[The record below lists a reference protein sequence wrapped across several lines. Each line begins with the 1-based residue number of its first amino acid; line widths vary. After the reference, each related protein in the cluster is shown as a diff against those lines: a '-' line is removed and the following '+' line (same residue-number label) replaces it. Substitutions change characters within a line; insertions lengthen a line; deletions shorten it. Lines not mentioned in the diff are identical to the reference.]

1 MKKKTIK
8 RILSIILTT
17 CILGGCGLSNISE
30 TSGTNEESNIYSADE
45 SEEYPESERENTEKK
60 TEQETNKETNKET
73 DIETNSESNKQILA
87 ASIQEEKNRPSL
99 LNISDIKEEE
109 MPSPNVMPYIIEP
122 DLSNIDNLWQVYMED
137 GMKEK
142 FIKNGFVVGGESG
155 SEFFQV
161 YEWNR
166 YADIPNFVTVDSLM
180 HTYHLYFSHL
190 MKNIEKNHLK
200 ENLSAL
206 SIKMVENSTKQ
217 YEILKGSEWE
227 NAAVRNVAFF
237 SVGAKLLNAQIPSY
251 DYTEMI
257 ISEEL
262 EKIKKA
268 NGIAISSITE
278 DEEDYSQYIPRG
290 YYEGDEQ
297 LESYFKAMMWY
308 GRIHFRQDEEELDK
322 SALLITMALAED
334 AESYELWKGIYAV
347 TSFFAGASDD
357 SSVFEYWP
365 LIETVYGKDISVN
378 DLPNNQE
385 NFNKFHEMTA
395 NLESPK
401 INSIPIMEW
410 ESNVIP
416 GFRFMGQRFTIDA
429 AIMQQLIYHNVQ
441 QNSLGNNRMLPDV
454 LDVPASLGSDM
465 ALQILTQQG
474 DTEYQNYSENMA
486 KLKESLSESN
496 QTLWT
501 ASLYANWLNTL
512 RPLLHEKGEGYPF
525 FMQNMEW
532 TKKNLECFAGSF
544 AELKHDTVLY
554 TKQVMAEMGG
564 DGMEKEPDDR
574 GYVEPEPLIYS
585 RFARL
590 ADLTA
595 EGLKNYRMLDKT
607 DEENLIRL
615 KEIAEKLFVISKKEL
630 QDEVLSDEEYEFIKS
645 YGGNLEHFWI
655 EAIKKD
661 TGVEASQEL
670 PAAIV
675 VDIAT
680 DPNGQILEIATGN
693 PSTIYVAIKVDGKVK
708 IAKGSVYSFYQFPWP
723 IDDRLTDSKWR
734 YMMRFQADENGN
746 WNFDEIPINQPQ
758 WTLSYRY

>member
-17 CILGGCGLSNISE
+17 CILGGCGLSNINK

-60 TEQETNKETNKET
+60 TDHETNKET

-87 ASIQEEKNRPSL
+87 ASIQEEKSRPSL

-142 FIKNGFVVGGESG
+142 FIKNGFVVDGLSG

-161 YEWNR
+161 YEWNK
-166 YADIPNFVTVDSLM
+166 YCMIPNFITVDSLM

-190 MKNIEKNHLK
+190 MKNIEKNHL
-200 ENLSAL
+200 ENNLTEL
-206 SIKMVENSTKQ
+206 SIKMAENSTKQ
-217 YEILKGSEWE
+217 YEALKGSEWE
-227 NAAVRNVAFF
+227 EAAACNVAFF
-237 SVGAKLLNAQIPSY
+237 SVGAKLLNAEIPSY
-251 DYTEMI
+251 YYAEATV
-257 ISEEL
+257 SQEL
-262 EKIKKA
+262 EKINIA
-268 NGIAISSITE
+268 EGIAISSITE

-308 GRIHFRQDEEELDK
+308 GRIHFRQDKEELDK

-334 AESYELWKGIYAV
+334 AESYKLWKGIYAV
-347 TSFFAGASDD
+347 TSFFAGTSDD
-357 SSVFEYWP
+357 SGIFEYWP
-365 LIETVYGKDISVN
+365 LIEAAYGKDISVN

-410 ESNVIP
+410 ESYAIP

-429 AIMQQLIYHNVQ
+429 AIMQQLIYDNVQ
-441 QNSLGNNRMLPDV
+441 QNSFGDNRMLPDV
-454 LDVPASLGSDM
+454 LDVPAALGSDM

-474 DTEYQNYSENMA
+474 DTEYKNYSENMA
-486 KLKESLSESN
+486 KLKESLSDSN

-512 RPLLHEKGEGYPF
+512 RPLLDKKGEGYPF
-525 FMQNMEW
+525 FMQNEEW

-554 TKQVMAEMGG
+554 TKQIMAEMGWY
-564 DGMEKEPDDR
+564 MEEEPDDR
-574 GYVEPEPLIYS
+574 GYVEPEPLVYS
-585 RFARL
+585 RFACL
-590 ADLTA
+590 ASLTA
-595 EGLKNYRMLDKT
+595 DGLKKYRMLDKI
-607 DEENLIRL
+607 DEENLMRL
-615 KEIAEKLFVISKKEL
+615 KEIAEKLFIISKKEL
-630 QDEVLSDEEYEFIKS
+630 QDEVLSDEEYEFIRN
-645 YGGNLEHFWI
+645 YGGNLEHFWMETLPKNNDGI
-655 EAIKKD
+655 H
-661 TGVEASQEL
+661 TQEL

-693 PSTIYVAIKVDGKVK
+693 PSTIYVAVKVDGKVK

-734 YMMRFQADENGN
+734 YMMGFQADENGN
-746 WNFDEIPINQPQ
+746 WNFGEIPINQPQ

>member
-60 TEQETNKETNKET
+60 TDHETNKET

-142 FIKNGFVVGGESG
+142 FIKNGFVVDGLSG

-161 YEWNR
+161 YEWNK
-166 YADIPNFVTVDSLM
+166 YCMIPNFITVDSLM

-190 MKNIEKNHLK
+190 MKNIEKNHL
-200 ENLSAL
+200 ENNLTEL
-206 SIKMVENSTKQ
+206 SIKMAENSTKQ
-217 YEILKGSEWE
+217 YEALKGSEWE
-227 NAAVRNVAFF
+227 EAAARNVAFF
-237 SVGAKLLNAQIPSY
+237 SVGAKLLNAEIPSY
-251 DYTEMI
+251 YYAEATV
-257 ISEEL
+257 SQEL
-262 EKIKKA
+262 EKINIA
-268 NGIAISSITE
+268 EGIAISSITE

-308 GRIHFRQDEEELDK
+308 GRIHFRQDKEELDK

-334 AESYELWKGIYAV
+334 AESYKLWKGIYAV
-347 TSFFAGASDD
+347 TSFFAGTSDD
-357 SSVFEYWP
+357 SGIFEYWP
-365 LIETVYGKDISVN
+365 LIEAAYGKDISVN

-410 ESNVIP
+410 ESYAIP

-429 AIMQQLIYHNVQ
+429 AIMQQLIYDNVQ
-441 QNSLGNNRMLPDV
+441 QNSFGDNRMLPDV
-454 LDVPASLGSDM
+454 LDVPAALGSDM

-474 DTEYQNYSENMA
+474 DTEYKNYSENMA
-486 KLKESLSESN
+486 KLKESLSDSN

-512 RPLLHEKGEGYPF
+512 RPLLDKKGEGYPF
-525 FMQNMEW
+525 FMQNEEW

-554 TKQVMAEMGG
+554 TKQIMAEMGWY
-564 DGMEKEPDDR
+564 MEEEPDDR
-574 GYVEPEPLIYS
+574 GYVEPEPLVYS
-585 RFARL
+585 RFACL
-590 ADLTA
+590 ASLTA
-595 EGLKNYRMLDKT
+595 DGLKKYRMLDKI
-607 DEENLIRL
+607 DEENLMRL
-615 KEIAEKLFVISKKEL
+615 KEIAEKFFIISKKEL
-630 QDEVLSDEEYEFIKS
+630 QDEVLSDEEYEFIRN
-645 YGGNLEHFWI
+645 YGGNLEHFWMETLPKNNDGI
-655 EAIKKD
+655 H
-661 TGVEASQEL
+661 TQEL

-693 PSTIYVAIKVDGKVK
+693 PSTIYVAVKVDGKVK

-734 YMMRFQADENGN
+734 YMMGFQADENGN
-746 WNFDEIPINQPQ
+746 WNFGEIPINQPQ

>member
-60 TEQETNKETNKET
+60 TDHETNKET

-87 ASIQEEKNRPSL
+87 ASIQEEKSRPSL

-142 FIKNGFVVGGESG
+142 FIKNGFVVDGLSG

-161 YEWNR
+161 YEWNK
-166 YADIPNFVTVDSLM
+166 YCMIPNFITVDSLM

-190 MKNIEKNHLK
+190 MKNIEKNHL
-200 ENLSAL
+200 ENNLTEL
-206 SIKMVENSTKQ
+206 SIKMAENSTKQ
-217 YEILKGSEWE
+217 YEALKGSEWE
-227 NAAVRNVAFF
+227 EAAARNVAFF
-237 SVGAKLLNAQIPSY
+237 SVGAKLLNAEIPSY
-251 DYTEMI
+251 YYAEATV
-257 ISEEL
+257 SQEL
-262 EKIKKA
+262 EKINIA
-268 NGIAISSITE
+268 EVIAISSITE

-308 GRIHFRQDEEELDK
+308 GRIHFRQDKEELDK

-334 AESYELWKGIYAV
+334 AESYKLWKGIYAV
-347 TSFFAGASDD
+347 TSFFAGTSDD
-357 SSVFEYWP
+357 SGIFEYWP
-365 LIETVYGKDISVN
+365 LIEAAYGKDISVN

-410 ESNVIP
+410 ESYAIP

-429 AIMQQLIYHNVQ
+429 AIMQQLIYDNVQ
-441 QNSLGNNRMLPDV
+441 QNSFGDNRMLPDV
-454 LDVPASLGSDM
+454 LDVPAALGSDM

-474 DTEYQNYSENMA
+474 DTEYKNYSENMA
-486 KLKESLSESN
+486 KLKESLSDSN

-512 RPLLHEKGEGYPF
+512 RPLLDKKGEGYPF
-525 FMQNMEW
+525 FMQNEEW

-554 TKQVMAEMGG
+554 TKQIMAEMGWY
-564 DGMEKEPDDR
+564 MEEEPDDR
-574 GYVEPEPLIYS
+574 GYVEPEPLVYS
-585 RFARL
+585 RFACL
-590 ADLTA
+590 ASLTA
-595 EGLKNYRMLDKT
+595 DGLKKYRMLDKI
-607 DEENLIRL
+607 DEENLMRL
-615 KEIAEKLFVISKKEL
+615 KEIAEKFFIISKKEL
-630 QDEVLSDEEYEFIKS
+630 QDEVLSDEEYEFIS
-645 YGGNLEHFWI
+645 NYCGNLEHFWMETLPKNNDGI
-655 EAIKKD
+655 H
-661 TGVEASQEL
+661 TQEL

-693 PSTIYVAIKVDGKVK
+693 PSTIYVAVKVDGKVK

-734 YMMRFQADENGN
+734 YMMGFQADENGN
-746 WNFDEIPINQPQ
+746 WNFGEIPINQPQ

>member
-17 CILGGCGLSNISE
+17 CILGGCGLSNINE

-60 TEQETNKETNKET
+60 TEQETNKET
-73 DIETNSESNKQILA
+73 DIETNSESNIQILA
-87 ASIQEEKNRPSL
+87 ASIQEEKSRPSL

-142 FIKNGFVVGGESG
+142 FIKNGFVVDGLSG

-161 YEWNR
+161 YEWNK
-166 YADIPNFVTVDSLM
+166 YCMIPNFITVDSLM

-190 MKNIEKNHLK
+190 MKNIEKNHL
-200 ENLSAL
+200 ENNLTEL
-206 SIKMVENSTKQ
+206 SIKMAENSTKQ
-217 YEILKGSEWE
+217 YEALKGSEWE
-227 NAAVRNVAFF
+227 EAAARNVAFF
-237 SVGAKLLNAQIPSY
+237 SVGAKLLNAEIPSY
-251 DYTEMI
+251 YYAEATV
-257 ISEEL
+257 SQEL
-262 EKIKKA
+262 EKINIA
-268 NGIAISSITE
+268 EGIAISSITE

-308 GRIHFRQDEEELDK
+308 GRIHFRQDKEELDK

-334 AESYELWKGIYAV
+334 AESYKLWKGIYAV
-347 TSFFAGASDD
+347 TSFFAGTSDD
-357 SSVFEYWP
+357 SGIFEYWP
-365 LIETVYGKDISVN
+365 LIEAAYGKDISVN

-410 ESNVIP
+410 ESYAIP

-429 AIMQQLIYHNVQ
+429 AIMQQLIYDNVQ
-441 QNSLGNNRMLPDV
+441 QNSFGDNRMLPDV
-454 LDVPASLGSDM
+454 LDVPAALGSDM

-474 DTEYQNYSENMA
+474 DTEYKNYSENMA
-486 KLKESLSESN
+486 KLKESLSDSN

-512 RPLLHEKGEGYPF
+512 RPLLDKKGEGYPF
-525 FMQNMEW
+525 FMQNEEW

-554 TKQVMAEMGG
+554 TKQIMAEMGWY
-564 DGMEKEPDDR
+564 MEEEPDDR
-574 GYVEPEPLIYS
+574 GYVEPEPLVYS
-585 RFARL
+585 RFACL
-590 ADLTA
+590 ASLTA
-595 EGLKNYRMLDKT
+595 DGLKKYRMLDKI
-607 DEENLIRL
+607 DEENLMRL
-615 KEIAEKLFVISKKEL
+615 KEIAEKFFIISKKEL
-630 QDEVLSDEEYEFIKS
+630 QDEVLSDEEYEFIRN
-645 YGGNLEHFWI
+645 YGGNLEHFWMETLPKNNDGI
-655 EAIKKD
+655 H
-661 TGVEASQEL
+661 TQEL

-693 PSTIYVAIKVDGKVK
+693 PSTIYVAVKVDGKVK

-734 YMMRFQADENGN
+734 YMMGFQADENGN

>member
-17 CILGGCGLSNISE
+17 CILGGCGLSNINK

-60 TEQETNKETNKET
+60 TDHETNKET

-87 ASIQEEKNRPSL
+87 ASIQEEKSRPSL

-142 FIKNGFVVGGESG
+142 FIKNGFVVDGLSG

-161 YEWNR
+161 YEWNK
-166 YADIPNFVTVDSLM
+166 YCMIPNFITVDSLM

-190 MKNIEKNHLK
+190 MKNIEKNHL
-200 ENLSAL
+200 ENNLTEL
-206 SIKMVENSTKQ
+206 SIKMAENSTKQ
-217 YEILKGSEWE
+217 YEALKGSEWE
-227 NAAVRNVAFF
+227 EAAARNVAFF
-237 SVGAKLLNAQIPSY
+237 SVGAKLLNAEIPSY
-251 DYTEMI
+251 YYAEATV
-257 ISEEL
+257 SQEL
-262 EKIKKA
+262 EKINIA
-268 NGIAISSITE
+268 EGIAISSITE

-308 GRIHFRQDEEELDK
+308 GRIHFRQDKEELDK

-334 AESYELWKGIYAV
+334 AESYKLWKGIYAV
-347 TSFFAGASDD
+347 TSFFAGTSDD
-357 SSVFEYWP
+357 SGIFEYWP
-365 LIETVYGKDISVN
+365 LIEAAYGKDISVN

-410 ESNVIP
+410 ESYAIP

-429 AIMQQLIYHNVQ
+429 AIMQQLIYDNVQ
-441 QNSLGNNRMLPDV
+441 QNSFGDNRMLPDV
-454 LDVPASLGSDM
+454 LDVPAALGSDM

-474 DTEYQNYSENMA
+474 DTEYKNYSENMA
-486 KLKESLSESN
+486 KLKESLSDSN

-512 RPLLHEKGEGYPF
+512 RPLLDKKGEGYPF
-525 FMQNMEW
+525 FMQNEEW

-554 TKQVMAEMGG
+554 TKQIMAEMGWY
-564 DGMEKEPDDR
+564 MEEEPDDR
-574 GYVEPEPLIYS
+574 GYVEPEPLVYS
-585 RFARL
+585 RFACL
-590 ADLTA
+590 ASLTA
-595 EGLKNYRMLDKT
+595 DGLKKYRMLDKI
-607 DEENLIRL
+607 DEENLMRL
-615 KEIAEKLFVISKKEL
+615 KEIAEKLFIISKKEL
-630 QDEVLSDEEYEFIKS
+630 QDEVLSDEEYEFIRN
-645 YGGNLEHFWI
+645 YGGNLEHFWMETLPKNNDGI
-655 EAIKKD
+655 H
-661 TGVEASQEL
+661 TQEL

-693 PSTIYVAIKVDGKVK
+693 PSTIYVAVKVDGKVK

-734 YMMRFQADENGN
+734 YMMGFQADENGN
-746 WNFDEIPINQPQ
+746 WNFGEIPINQPQ
-758 WTLSYRY
+758 WTQSYRY

>member
-60 TEQETNKETNKET
+60 TDHETNKET

-87 ASIQEEKNRPSL
+87 ASIQEEKSRPSL

-142 FIKNGFVVGGESG
+142 FIKNGFVVDGLSG

-161 YEWNR
+161 YEWNK
-166 YADIPNFVTVDSLM
+166 YCMIPNFITVDSLM

-190 MKNIEKNHLK
+190 MKNIEKNHL
-200 ENLSAL
+200 ENNLTEL
-206 SIKMVENSTKQ
+206 SIKMAENSTKQ
-217 YEILKGSEWE
+217 YEALKGSEWE
-227 NAAVRNVAFF
+227 EAAARNVAFF
-237 SVGAKLLNAQIPSY
+237 SVGAKLLNAEIPSY
-251 DYTEMI
+251 YYAEATV
-257 ISEEL
+257 SQEL
-262 EKIKKA
+262 EKINIA
-268 NGIAISSITE
+268 EGIAISSITE

-308 GRIHFRQDEEELDK
+308 GRIHFRQDKEELDK

-334 AESYELWKGIYAV
+334 AESYKLWKGIYAV
-347 TSFFAGASDD
+347 TSFFAGTSDD
-357 SSVFEYWP
+357 SGIFEYWP
-365 LIETVYGKDISVN
+365 LIEAAYGKDISVN

-410 ESNVIP
+410 ESYAIP

-429 AIMQQLIYHNVQ
+429 AIMQQLIYDNVQ
-441 QNSLGNNRMLPDV
+441 QNSFGDNRMLPDV
-454 LDVPASLGSDM
+454 LDVPAALGSDM

-474 DTEYQNYSENMA
+474 DTEYKNYSENMA
-486 KLKESLSESN
+486 KLKESLSDSN

-512 RPLLHEKGEGYPF
+512 RPLLDKKGEGYPF
-525 FMQNMEW
+525 FMQNEEW

-554 TKQVMAEMGG
+554 TKQIMAEMGWY
-564 DGMEKEPDDR
+564 MEEEPDDR
-574 GYVEPEPLIYS
+574 GYVEPEPLVYS
-585 RFARL
+585 RFACL
-590 ADLTA
+590 ASLTA
-595 EGLKNYRMLDKT
+595 DGLKKYRMLDKI
-607 DEENLIRL
+607 DEENLMRL
-615 KEIAEKLFVISKKEL
+615 KEIAEKFFIISKKEL
-630 QDEVLSDEEYEFIKS
+630 QDEVLSDEEYEFIRN
-645 YGGNLEHFWI
+645 YGGNLEHFWMETLPKNNDGI
-655 EAIKKD
+655 H
-661 TGVEASQEL
+661 TQEL

-693 PSTIYVAIKVDGKVK
+693 PSTIYVAVKVDGKVK

-734 YMMRFQADENGN
+734 YMMGFQADENGN
-746 WNFDEIPINQPQ
+746 WNFGEIPINQPQ

>member
-60 TEQETNKETNKET
+60 TDHETNKET

-87 ASIQEEKNRPSL
+87 ASIQEEKSRPSL

-142 FIKNGFVVGGESG
+142 FIKNGFVVDGLSG

-161 YEWNR
+161 YEWNK
-166 YADIPNFVTVDSLM
+166 YCMIPNFITVDSLM

-190 MKNIEKNHLK
+190 MKNIEKNHL
-200 ENLSAL
+200 ENNLTEL
-206 SIKMVENSTKQ
+206 SIKMAENSTKQ
-217 YEILKGSEWE
+217 YGALKGSEWE
-227 NAAVRNVAFF
+227 GAAARNVAFF
-237 SVGAKLLNAQIPSY
+237 SVGAKLLNAEIPSY
-251 DYTEMI
+251 YYAEATV
-257 ISEEL
+257 SQEL
-262 EKIKKA
+262 EKINIA
-268 NGIAISSITE
+268 EGIAISSITE

-308 GRIHFRQDEEELDK
+308 GRIHFRQDKEELDK

-334 AESYELWKGIYAV
+334 AESYKLWKGIYAV
-347 TSFFAGASDD
+347 TSFFAGTSDD
-357 SSVFEYWP
+357 SGIFEYWP
-365 LIETVYGKDISVN
+365 LIEAAYGKDISVN

-410 ESNVIP
+410 ESYAIP

-429 AIMQQLIYHNVQ
+429 AIMQQLIYDNVQ
-441 QNSLGNNRMLPDV
+441 QNSFGDNRMLPDV
-454 LDVPASLGSDM
+454 LDVPAALGSDM

-474 DTEYQNYSENMA
+474 DTEYKNYSENMA
-486 KLKESLSESN
+486 KLKESLSDSN

-512 RPLLHEKGEGYPF
+512 RPLLDKKGEGYPF
-525 FMQNMEW
+525 FMQNEEW

-554 TKQVMAEMGG
+554 TKQIMAEMGWY
-564 DGMEKEPDDR
+564 MEEEPDDR
-574 GYVEPEPLIYS
+574 GYVEPEPLVYS
-585 RFARL
+585 RFACL
-590 ADLTA
+590 ASLTA
-595 EGLKNYRMLDKT
+595 DGLKKYRMLDKI
-607 DEENLIRL
+607 DEENLMRL
-615 KEIAEKLFVISKKEL
+615 KEIAEKFFIISKKEL
-630 QDEVLSDEEYEFIKS
+630 QDEVLSDEEYEFIRN
-645 YGGNLEHFWI
+645 YGGNLEHFWMETLPKNNDGI
-655 EAIKKD
+655 H
-661 TGVEASQEL
+661 TQEL

-693 PSTIYVAIKVDGKVK
+693 PSTIYVAVKVDGKVK

-734 YMMRFQADENGN
+734 YMMGFQADENGN
-746 WNFDEIPINQPQ
+746 WNFGEIPINQPQ

>member
-1 MKKKTIK
+1 
-8 RILSIILTT
+8 
-17 CILGGCGLSNISE
+17 
-30 TSGTNEESNIYSADE
+30 
-45 SEEYPESERENTEKK
+45 
-60 TEQETNKETNKET
+60 
-73 DIETNSESNKQILA
+73 
-87 ASIQEEKNRPSL
+87 
-99 LNISDIKEEE
+99 

-142 FIKNGFVVGGESG
+142 FIKNGFVVDGLSG

-161 YEWNR
+161 YEWNK
-166 YADIPNFVTVDSLM
+166 YCMIPNFITVDSLM

-190 MKNIEKNHLK
+190 MKNIEKNHL
-200 ENLSAL
+200 ENNLTEL
-206 SIKMVENSTKQ
+206 SIKMAENSTKQ
-217 YEILKGSEWE
+217 YEALKGSEWE
-227 NAAVRNVAFF
+227 EAAARNVAFF
-237 SVGAKLLNAQIPSY
+237 SVGAKLLNAEIPSY
-251 DYTEMI
+251 YYAEATV
-257 ISEEL
+257 SQEL
-262 EKIKKA
+262 EKINIA
-268 NGIAISSITE
+268 EGIAISSITE

-308 GRIHFRQDEEELDK
+308 GRIHFRQDKEELDK

-334 AESYELWKGIYAV
+334 AESYKLWKGIYAV
-347 TSFFAGASDD
+347 TSFFAGTSDD
-357 SSVFEYWP
+357 SGIFEYWP
-365 LIETVYGKDISVN
+365 LIEAAYGKDISVN

-410 ESNVIP
+410 ESYAIP

-429 AIMQQLIYHNVQ
+429 AIMQQLIYDNVQ
-441 QNSLGNNRMLPDV
+441 QNSFGDNRMLPDV
-454 LDVPASLGSDM
+454 LDVPAALGSDM

-474 DTEYQNYSENMA
+474 DTEYKNYSENMA
-486 KLKESLSESN
+486 KLKESLSDSN

-512 RPLLHEKGEGYPF
+512 RPLLDKKGEGYPF
-525 FMQNMEW
+525 FMQNEEW

-554 TKQVMAEMGG
+554 TKQIMAEMGWY
-564 DGMEKEPDDR
+564 MEEEPDDR
-574 GYVEPEPLIYS
+574 GYVEPEPLVYS
-585 RFARL
+585 RFACL
-590 ADLTA
+590 ASLTA
-595 EGLKNYRMLDKT
+595 DGLKKYRMLDKI
-607 DEENLIRL
+607 DEENLMRL
-615 KEIAEKLFVISKKEL
+615 KEIAEKFFIISKKEL
-630 QDEVLSDEEYEFIKS
+630 QDEVLSDEEYEFIRN
-645 YGGNLEHFWI
+645 YGGNLEHFWMETLPKNNDGI
-655 EAIKKD
+655 H
-661 TGVEASQEL
+661 TQEL

-693 PSTIYVAIKVDGKVK
+693 PSTIYVAVKVDGKVK

-734 YMMRFQADENGN
+734 YMMGFQADENGN
-746 WNFDEIPINQPQ
+746 WNFGEIPINQPQ

>member
-17 CILGGCGLSNISE
+17 YILGGCGLSNINK

-60 TEQETNKETNKET
+60 TDHETNKET

-87 ASIQEEKNRPSL
+87 ASIQEEKSRPSL

-142 FIKNGFVVGGESG
+142 FIKNGFVVDGLSG

-161 YEWNR
+161 YEWNK
-166 YADIPNFVTVDSLM
+166 YCMIPNFITVDSLM

-190 MKNIEKNHLK
+190 MKNIEKNHL
-200 ENLSAL
+200 ENNLTEL
-206 SIKMVENSTKQ
+206 SIKMAENSTKQ
-217 YEILKGSEWE
+217 YEALKGSEWE
-227 NAAVRNVAFF
+227 EAAARNVAFF
-237 SVGAKLLNAQIPSY
+237 SVGAKLLNAEIPSY
-251 DYTEMI
+251 YYAEATV
-257 ISEEL
+257 SQEL
-262 EKIKKA
+262 EKINIA
-268 NGIAISSITE
+268 EGIAISSITE

-308 GRIHFRQDEEELDK
+308 GRIHFRQDKEELDK

-334 AESYELWKGIYAV
+334 AESYKLWKGIYAV
-347 TSFFAGASDD
+347 TSFFAGTSDD
-357 SSVFEYWP
+357 SGIFEYWP
-365 LIETVYGKDISVN
+365 LIEAAYGKDISVN

-410 ESNVIP
+410 ESYAIP

-429 AIMQQLIYHNVQ
+429 AIMQQLIYDNVQ
-441 QNSLGNNRMLPDV
+441 QNSFGDNRMLPDV
-454 LDVPASLGSDM
+454 LDVPAALGSDM

-474 DTEYQNYSENMA
+474 DTEYKNYSENMA
-486 KLKESLSESN
+486 KLKESLSDSN

-512 RPLLHEKGEGYPF
+512 RPLLDKKGEGYPF
-525 FMQNMEW
+525 FMQNEEW

-554 TKQVMAEMGG
+554 TKQIMAEMGWY
-564 DGMEKEPDDR
+564 MEEEPDDR
-574 GYVEPEPLIYS
+574 GYVEPEPLVYS
-585 RFARL
+585 RFACL
-590 ADLTA
+590 ASLTA
-595 EGLKNYRMLDKT
+595 DGLKKYRMLDKI
-607 DEENLIRL
+607 DEENLMRL
-615 KEIAEKLFVISKKEL
+615 KEIAEKFFIISKKEL
-630 QDEVLSDEEYEFIKS
+630 QDEVLSDEEYEFIRN
-645 YGGNLEHFWI
+645 YGGNLEHFWMETLPKNNDGI
-655 EAIKKD
+655 H
-661 TGVEASQEL
+661 TQEL

-693 PSTIYVAIKVDGKVK
+693 PSTIYVAVKVDGKVK

-734 YMMRFQADENGN
+734 YMMGFQADENGN
-746 WNFDEIPINQPQ
+746 WNFGEIPINQPQ

>member
-17 CILGGCGLSNISE
+17 CILGGCGLSNINK

-60 TEQETNKETNKET
+60 TDHETNKET

-87 ASIQEEKNRPSL
+87 ASIQEEKSRPSL

-142 FIKNGFVVGGESG
+142 FIKNGFVVDGLSG

-161 YEWNR
+161 YEWNK
-166 YADIPNFVTVDSLM
+166 YCMIPNFITVDSLM

-190 MKNIEKNHLK
+190 MKNIEKNHL
-200 ENLSAL
+200 ENNLTEL
-206 SIKMVENSTKQ
+206 SIKMAENSTKQ
-217 YEILKGSEWE
+217 YEALKGSEWE
-227 NAAVRNVAFF
+227 EAAARNVAFF
-237 SVGAKLLNAQIPSY
+237 SVGAKLLNAEIPSY
-251 DYTEMI
+251 YYAEATV
-257 ISEEL
+257 SQEL
-262 EKIKKA
+262 EKINIA
-268 NGIAISSITE
+268 EGIAISSITE

-308 GRIHFRQDEEELDK
+308 GRIHFRQDKEELDK

-334 AESYELWKGIYAV
+334 AESYKLWKGIYAV
-347 TSFFAGASDD
+347 TSFFAGTSDD
-357 SSVFEYWP
+357 SGIFEYWP
-365 LIETVYGKDISVN
+365 LIEAAYGKDISVN

-410 ESNVIP
+410 ESYAIP

-429 AIMQQLIYHNVQ
+429 AIMQQLIYDNVQ
-441 QNSLGNNRMLPDV
+441 QNSFGDNRMLPDV
-454 LDVPASLGSDM
+454 LDVPAALGSDM

-474 DTEYQNYSENMA
+474 DTEYKNYSENMA
-486 KLKESLSESN
+486 KLKESLSDSN

-512 RPLLHEKGEGYPF
+512 RPLLDKKGEGYPF
-525 FMQNMEW
+525 FMQNEEW

-554 TKQVMAEMGG
+554 TKQIMAEMGWY
-564 DGMEKEPDDR
+564 MEEEPDDR
-574 GYVEPEPLIYS
+574 GYVEPEPLVYS
-585 RFARL
+585 RFACL
-590 ADLTA
+590 ASLTA
-595 EGLKNYRMLDKT
+595 DGLKKYRMLDKI
-607 DEENLIRL
+607 DEENLMRL
-615 KEIAEKLFVISKKEL
+615 KEIAEKFFIISKKEL
-630 QDEVLSDEEYEFIKS
+630 QDEVLSDEEYEFIRN
-645 YGGNLEHFWI
+645 YGGNLEHFWMETLPKNNDGI
-655 EAIKKD
+655 H
-661 TGVEASQEL
+661 TQEL

-693 PSTIYVAIKVDGKVK
+693 PSTIYVAVKVDGKVK

-734 YMMRFQADENGN
+734 YMMGFQADENGN
-746 WNFDEIPINQPQ
+746 WNFGEIPINQPQ

>member
-60 TEQETNKETNKET
+60 TDHETNKET

-87 ASIQEEKNRPSL
+87 ASIQEEKSRPSL

-142 FIKNGFVVGGESG
+142 FIKNGFVVDGLSG

-161 YEWNR
+161 YEWNK
-166 YADIPNFVTVDSLM
+166 YCMIPNFITVDSLM

-190 MKNIEKNHLK
+190 MKNIEKNHL
-200 ENLSAL
+200 ENNLTEL
-206 SIKMVENSTKQ
+206 SIKMAENSTKQ
-217 YEILKGSEWE
+217 YEALKGSEWE
-227 NAAVRNVAFF
+227 EAAARNVAFF
-237 SVGAKLLNAQIPSY
+237 SVGAKLLNAEIPSY
-251 DYTEMI
+251 YYAEATV
-257 ISEEL
+257 SQEL
-262 EKIKKA
+262 EKINIA
-268 NGIAISSITE
+268 EGIAISSITE

-308 GRIHFRQDEEELDK
+308 GRIHFRQDKEELDK

-334 AESYELWKGIYAV
+334 AESYKLWKGIYAV
-347 TSFFAGASDD
+347 TSFFAGTSDD
-357 SSVFEYWP
+357 SGIFEYWP
-365 LIETVYGKDISVN
+365 LIEAAYGKDISVN

-410 ESNVIP
+410 ESYAIP

-429 AIMQQLIYHNVQ
+429 AIMQQLIYDNVQ
-441 QNSLGNNRMLPDV
+441 QNSFGDNRMLPDV
-454 LDVPASLGSDM
+454 LDVPAALGSDM

-474 DTEYQNYSENMA
+474 DTEYKNYSENMA
-486 KLKESLSESN
+486 KLKESLSDSN

-512 RPLLHEKGEGYPF
+512 RPLLDKKGEGYPF
-525 FMQNMEW
+525 FMQNEEW

-554 TKQVMAEMGG
+554 TKQIMAEMGWY
-564 DGMEKEPDDR
+564 MEEEPDDR
-574 GYVEPEPLIYS
+574 GYVEPEPLVYS
-585 RFARL
+585 RFACL
-590 ADLTA
+590 ASLTA
-595 EGLKNYRMLDKT
+595 DGLKKYRMLDKI
-607 DEENLIRL
+607 DEENLMRL
-615 KEIAEKLFVISKKEL
+615 KEIAEKFFIISKKEL
-630 QDEVLSDEEYEFIKS
+630 QDEVLSDEEYEFIRN
-645 YGGNLEHFWI
+645 YGGNLEHFWMETLPKNNDGI
-655 EAIKKD
+655 H
-661 TGVEASQEL
+661 TQEL

-693 PSTIYVAIKVDGKVK
+693 PSTIYVAVKVDGKVK

-723 IDDRLTDSKWR
+723 IDDRLTDLKWR
-734 YMMRFQADENGN
+734 YMMGFQADENGN
-746 WNFDEIPINQPQ
+746 WNFGEIPINQPQ

>member
-60 TEQETNKETNKET
+60 TDHETNKET

-87 ASIQEEKNRPSL
+87 ASIQEEKSRPSL

-142 FIKNGFVVGGESG
+142 FIKNGFVVDGLSG

-161 YEWNR
+161 YEWNK
-166 YADIPNFVTVDSLM
+166 YCMIPNFITVDSLM

-190 MKNIEKNHLK
+190 MKNIEKNHL
-200 ENLSAL
+200 ENNLTEL
-206 SIKMVENSTKQ
+206 SIKMAENSTKQ
-217 YEILKGSEWE
+217 YEALKGSEWE
-227 NAAVRNVAFF
+227 EAAARNVAFF
-237 SVGAKLLNAQIPSY
+237 SVGAKLLNAEIPSY
-251 DYTEMI
+251 YYAEATV
-257 ISEEL
+257 SQEL
-262 EKIKKA
+262 EKINIA
-268 NGIAISSITE
+268 EGIAISSITE

-308 GRIHFRQDEEELDK
+308 GRIHFRQDKEELDK

-334 AESYELWKGIYAV
+334 AESYKLWKGIYAV
-347 TSFFAGASDD
+347 TSFFAGTSDD
-357 SSVFEYWP
+357 SGIFEYWP
-365 LIETVYGKDISVN
+365 LIEAAYGKDISVN

-410 ESNVIP
+410 ESYAIP

-429 AIMQQLIYHNVQ
+429 AIMQQLIYDNVQ
-441 QNSLGNNRMLPDV
+441 QNSFGDNRMLPDV
-454 LDVPASLGSDM
+454 LDVPAALGSDM

-474 DTEYQNYSENMA
+474 DTEYKNYSENMA
-486 KLKESLSESN
+486 KLKESLSDSN

-512 RPLLHEKGEGYPF
+512 RPLLDKKGEGYPF
-525 FMQNMEW
+525 FMQNEEW

-554 TKQVMAEMGG
+554 TKQIMAEMGWY
-564 DGMEKEPDDR
+564 MEEEPDDR
-574 GYVEPEPLIYS
+574 GYVEPEPLVYS
-585 RFARL
+585 RFACL
-590 ADLTA
+590 ASLTA
-595 EGLKNYRMLDKT
+595 DGLKKYRMLDKI
-607 DEENLIRL
+607 DEENLMRL
-615 KEIAEKLFVISKKEL
+615 KEIAEKFFIISKKEL
-630 QDEVLSDEEYEFIKS
+630 QDEVLSDEEYEFIRN
-645 YGGNLEHFWI
+645 YGGNLEHFWMETLPKNNDGI
-655 EAIKKD
+655 H
-661 TGVEASQEL
+661 TQEL

-693 PSTIYVAIKVDGKVK
+693 PSTIYVAVKVDGKVK

-734 YMMRFQADENGN
+734 YMMGFQADGN
-746 WNFDEIPINQPQ
+746 WNFGEIPINQPQ